1 MSRGPPCSH
10 GSRTV
15 HRVNRNVAA
24 KRTGESKLVYAFPA
38 HSQIAESMAVA
49 SKAVGFRDK

>member
-10 GSRTV
+10 GPRMV
-15 HRVNRNVAA
+15 HRVNRNVVGN
-24 KRTGESKLVYAFPA
+24 RTGESKLLYAFPA